1 MSSTQDDPTVVGP
14 LGHRRR
20 NQLAPGLML
29 GRVLARIQNAAR
41 WPAVLGLL
49 SATAVVAFIMNGTDL
64 PFSTPTI
71 EDHSGGLR
79 ILDMR
84 FSYGPEEANQLFEA
98 LGTEGRQAYIMLH
111 LVPDMLFPISYALAF
126 ASTSAWFLVRLLP
139 LDHPVQWLSLTP
151 LISGVADI
159 FENLSLVV
167 ANSSYPS
174 QIDWLTQAASW
185 LTKIKFGLMPIG
197 VVLLSVMVV
206 LWFTRGRP
214 KSKVSPGS

>member
-1 MSSTQDDPTVVGP
+1 
-14 LGHRRR
+14 
-20 NQLAPGLML
+20 ML
-29 GRVLARIQNAAR
+29 GRVLAWIQNAAR
-41 WPAVLGLL
+41 WPVILGLL
-49 SATAVVAFIMNGTDL
+49 SAVGVLTFIMNGTDL

-71 EDHSGGLR
+71 EDESGGLR

-98 LGTEGRQAYIMLH
+98 LGVEGRRAYIVLH

-126 ASTSAWFLVRLLP
+126 ACISAWFLVRLLP

-159 FENLSLVV
+159 LENLSLVV

-174 QIDWLTQAASW
+174 RIDWLTQLASV
-185 LTKIKFGLMPIG
+185 LTKVKFGLMPIG
-197 VVLLSVMVV
+197 VVLLIVMVL
-206 LWFTRGRP
+206 LWFIRGRP
-214 KSKVSPGS
+214 ASKLLTGS

>member
-1 MSSTQDDPTVVGP
+1 MENVSVGS
-14 LGHRRR
+14 REAR
-20 NQLAPGLML
+20 GLML
-29 GRVLARIQNAAR
+29 RKALACIQNGAS
-41 WPAVLGLL
+41 WPVILGLL
-49 SATAVVAFIMNGTDL
+49 SAAGVLTLIMNGTDL

-84 FSYGPEEANQLFEA
+84 FSYGPEEANHLFEA
-98 LGTEGRQAYIMLH
+98 LGTEGRRAYIMLH
-111 LVPDMLFPISYALAF
+111 LMPDMLFPISYALAF
-126 ASTSAWFLVRLLP
+126 ACTSAWFLVRVLP
-139 LDHPVQWLSLTP
+139 LDHPLQWLSLTP

-174 QIDWLTQAASW
+174 RIDWLTHVASV

-197 VVLLSVMVV
+197 VVLLSVMGL
-206 LWFTRGRP
+206 LWFIRGRP
-214 KSKVSPGS
+214 GSKVLTGS

>member
-1 MSSTQDDPTVVGP
+1 
-14 LGHRRR
+14 
-20 NQLAPGLML
+20 ML
-29 GRVLARIQNAAR
+29 SKVLARIQKGAS
-41 WPAVLGLL
+41 WPVILGLL
-49 SATAVVAFIMNGTDL
+49 SAAAVLTLIMNGTNL

-84 FSYGPEEANQLFEA
+84 LSYGPEEANNLFEA
-98 LGTEGRQAYIMLH
+98 LGTEGRRAYIMLH
-111 LVPDMLFPISYALAF
+111 LMPDMLFPITYALAF
-126 ASTSAWFLVRLLP
+126 ALTSAWFLVRVLP
-139 LDHPVQWLSLTP
+139 LDHPLQWLSLTP

-174 QIDWLTQAASW
+174 RIDWLTSVASL

-197 VVLLSVMVV
+197 VVLLSVLAL
-206 LWFTRGRP
+206 LWFLRGRP
-214 KSKVSPGS
+214 KSKVLTGS